1 MTVKS
6 PNPIDIHVGARVRMR
21 RFLVG
26 MSQSKLAEHLG
37 VTFQQVQK
45 YEKGMSRISASRL
58 QTIANVFEVPISFFF
73 ENIADHSLPESD
85 LLSDSAEASLLT
97 QDGVALNKA
106 FVRIRSAKVRRSVI
120 DLVKLLADDCDASP
134 TDRIIDVEVGG
145 LRSN

>member
-21 RFLVG
+21 RFLLG
-26 MSQSKLAEHLG
+26 MSQGKLAEQLG

-45 YEKGMSRISASRL
+45 YEKGLSRISASRL
-58 QTIANVFEVPISFFF
+58 QMIATVFGVPVSFFF
-73 ENIADHSLPESD
+73 ENIADHAPQEAD
-85 LLSDSAEASLLT
+85 PLSDAADASMLT

-106 FVRIRSAKVRRSVI
+106 FVRIRSAKVRRSIVE
-120 DLVKLLADDCDASP
+120 LVKLLADDGDASFTGHSIN
-134 TDRIIDVEVGG
+134 TDFRG

>member
-26 MSQSKLAEHLG
+26 MSQGRLAEQLG

-58 QTIANVFEVPISFFF
+58 QTIANVFEVPVGFFF
-73 ENIADHSLPESD
+73 ENIADHTPLESD
-85 LLSDSAEASLLT
+85 PLSDAADASLLT
-97 QDGVALNKA
+97 QDGVALNRA
-106 FVRIRSAKVRRSVI
+106 FVRIRSTKVRRSI
-120 DLVKLLADDCDASP
+120 IELVKLLADDCDESLLDRAS
-134 TDRIIDVEVGG
+134 DMDIRGI
-145 LRSN
+145 RSH

>member
-21 RFLVG
+21 RFLLG
-26 MSQSKLAEHLG
+26 MSQSKLAEQLG

-58 QTIANVFEVPISFFF
+58 QAIANVLGVPVGFFF
-73 ENIADHSLPESD
+73 EAIVDHAHQETDP
-85 LLSDSAEASLLT
+85 LSDVLDASLLT

-106 FVRIRSAKVRRSVI
+106 FVRIRSAKVRRSIVE
-120 DLVKLLADDCDASP
+120 LVKLLADDGETSFASRSIDA
-134 TDRIIDVEVGG
+134 DFRG

>member
-21 RFLVG
+21 RFLLG
-26 MSQSKLAEHLG
+26 MSQGKLAEQLG

-58 QTIANVFEVPISFFF
+58 QAIANVFEVPVSFFF
-73 ENIADHSLPESD
+73 ENIADHAHQDADP
-85 LLSDSAEASLLT
+85 LSDASDASLLT

-106 FVRIRSAKVRRSVI
+106 FVRIRSAKVRRSIVE
-120 DLVKLLADDCDASP
+120 LVKLLADDYDASLAG
-134 TDRIIDVEVGG
+134 RSIDVDIRG

>member
-26 MSQSKLAEHLG
+26 MSQGRLAEQLG

-58 QTIANVFEVPISFFF
+58 QTIANVFEVPVGFFF
-73 ENIADHSLPESD
+73 ENIADNSPLESD
-85 LLSDSAEASLLT
+85 PLSDAADASLLT
-97 QDGVALNKA
+97 QDGVALNRA
-106 FVRIRSAKVRRSVI
+106 FVRIKSAKVRRSI
-120 DLVKLLADDCDASP
+120 IELVKLLADDCDGSLLDRASNM
-134 TDRIIDVEVGG
+134 DIRG
-145 LRSN
+145 LRSH

>member
-1 MTVKS
+1 MTAKS

-21 RFLVG
+21 RFLLG
-26 MSQSKLAEHLG
+26 MSQSKLAEQLG

-58 QTIANVFEVPISFFF
+58 QTIANVFDVPVSFFF
-73 ENIADHSLPESD
+73 ENIVDQDHEETDSLPD
-85 LLSDSAEASLLT
+85 AADASLLT

-106 FVRIRSAKVRRSVI
+106 FVRIRSAKVRRSIVE
-120 DLVKLLADDCDASP
+120 LVKLLADDGDASFASHS
-134 TDRIIDVEVGG
+134 IDADFRG

>member
-21 RFLVG
+21 RFLLG
-26 MSQSKLAEHLG
+26 MSQGKLAEQLG

-58 QTIANVFEVPISFFF
+58 QAIANVFEVPVSFFF
-73 ENIADHSLPESD
+73 ENIADHAHQDSD
-85 LLSDSAEASLLT
+85 PLSDASDASLLT

-106 FVRIRSAKVRRSVI
+106 FVRIRSAKVRRSIVE
-120 DLVKLLADDCDASP
+120 LVKLLADDYDASLAG
-134 TDRIIDVEVGG
+134 RSIDVDIRG